1 MTLFLCLRMGADMIR
16 VTHNNLMNKKR
27 RQKYVKTKKKYIFK
41 KPTENQ
47 DRTKE
52 QIETEKL

>member
-1 MTLFLCLRMGADMIR
+1 
-16 VTHNNLMNKKR
+16 MNKIR
-27 RQKYVKTKKKYIFK
+27 RQKYVKTKKKIFLK

-52 QIETEKL
+52 QRETEKL